1 MTSDNTSAVATAP
14 RLTQSDTDMDIQD
27 TIDRITEC
35 AEAKGWS
42 VHTSKNP
49 KTGIWQFE
57 FSQFTKAGQDFNF
70 SADMKDGDPDSLIK
84 SVREFYE
91 DFDPDGEAYLWIGK
105 DGHGRNGAP
114 YHIRDIVADME
125 DAEDMVLDLLASLEE
140 TDFDLAEK

>member
-1 MTSDNTSAVATAP
+1 
-14 RLTQSDTDMDIQD
+14 MDIQD

-49 KTGIWQFE
+49 KAEIWQFE
-57 FSQFTKAGQDFNF
+57 LSQSTKAGQDFNF
-70 SADMKDGDPDSLIK
+70 SAEMKDGDPDSLIK
-84 SVREFYE
+84 SVREYYE
-91 DFDPDGEAYLWIGK
+91 GFDPDEEAYLWIGE

-125 DAEDMVLDLLASLEE
+125 DAESMVLDLLAALEE
-140 TDFDLAEK
+140 TDFDPTEE

>member
-1 MTSDNTSAVATAP
+1 MTDNPSAVATKP
-14 RLTQSDTDMDIQD
+14 RLAQSDTDMDIQD

-49 KTGIWQFE
+49 KAEIWQFE
-57 FSQFTKAGQDFNF
+57 LSQSTKAGQDFNF
-70 SADMKDGDPDSLIK
+70 SAEMKDGDPDSLIK
-84 SVREFYE
+84 SVREYYE
-91 DFDPDGEAYLWIGK
+91 GFDPDEEAYLWIGE

-125 DAEDMVLDLLASLEE
+125 DAESMVLDLLAALEE
-140 TDFDLAEK
+140 TDFDPTEE

>member
-1 MTSDNTSAVATAP
+1 
-14 RLTQSDTDMDIQD
+14 MDIQD

-49 KTGIWQFE
+49 KAEIWQFE
-57 FSQFTKAGQDFNF
+57 LSQSTPAGQDFNF
-70 SADMKDGDPDSLIK
+70 SAEMKDGDPDSLIK
-84 SVREFYE
+84 SVREYYE
-91 DFDPDGEAYLWIGK
+91 GFDPDEEAYLWIGE

-125 DAEDMVLDLLASLEE
+125 DAESMVLDLLAALEE
-140 TDFDLAEK
+140 TDFDPTEE

>member
-1 MTSDNTSAVATAP
+1 MTDNPSAVATMP
-14 RLTQSDTDMDIQD
+14 RLAQSDTDMDIQD

-49 KTGIWQFE
+49 KAEIWQFE
-57 FSQFTKAGQDFNF
+57 LSQSTKAGQDFNF
-70 SADMKDGDPDSLIK
+70 STEMKDGDPDSLIK
-84 SVREFYE
+84 SVREYYE
-91 DFDPDGEAYLWIGK
+91 GFDPDEEAYLWIGE

-125 DAEDMVLDLLASLEE
+125 DAESMVLDLLAALEE
-140 TDFDLAEK
+140 TDFDPTEE

>member
-1 MTSDNTSAVATAP
+1 
-14 RLTQSDTDMDIQD
+14 MDIQD

-49 KTGIWQFE
+49 KAEIWQFE
-57 FSQFTKAGQDFNF
+57 LSQSTKAGQDFNF
-70 SADMKDGDPDSLIK
+70 SAEMKDGDPDSLIK
-84 SVREFYE
+84 SVMEYYE
-91 DFDPDGEAYLWIGK
+91 GFDPDEEAYLWIGE

-125 DAEDMVLDLLASLEE
+125 DAESMVLDLLAALEE
-140 TDFDLAEK
+140 TDFDPTEE

>member
-1 MTSDNTSAVATAP
+1 MTDNPSAVATVP
-14 RLTQSDTDMDIQD
+14 RLTQPYTDMDIQD

-49 KTGIWQFE
+49 KAEIWQFE
-57 FSQFTKAGQDFNF
+57 FSQSTKAGQDFNF
-70 SADMKDGDPDSLIK
+70 SAEMKDGDPDSLIK
-84 SVREFYE
+84 SVRLYYE
-91 DFDPDGEAYLWIGK
+91 GFDPDGEAYLWIGE

-125 DAEDMVLDLLASLEE
+125 DAESMVLDLLAALEE
-140 TDFDLAEK
+140 TDFDPTEE